1 MGLDPSVTLACSNP
15 DLLDMRLLPMGVASP
30 SWIGRCT
37 LGLTFTHG
45 LVFSE
50 LLEKLANLPHLK
62 TCWARSVFY
71 WYDYLATIFVVG
83 IIRSLWEL
91 QMLCYEL
98 ML

>member
-1 MGLDPSVTLACSNP
+1 
-15 DLLDMRLLPMGVASP
+15 MRLLPMGVASP
-30 SWIGRCT
+30 GWIGRCT

-45 LVFSE
+45 FVFSE
-50 LLEKLANLPHLK
+50 LLEKLADLPHLK

-83 IIRSLWEL
+83 MIRSLWEL